1 MNNRRKFIGSVI
13 GLASSSVLYSKT
25 PAYYAI
31 PSRKRVGKRLA
42 RGSHIRLIAP
52 GFAIDEEKLQI
63 ALEGISSLGCS
74 VSYSD
79 KILSNYGYFS
89 YPDKE
94 RAKELNLAFADPEV
108 DAILCARGGY
118 GCSRILDLIDYEL
131 IKENP
136 KPLIGFSDIT
146 ALLNAIYI
154 KTGLVGFHG
163 PVGSTLNNTYSLDML
178 KSILFDDSQG
188 YIIENSPEIPE
199 KESDNPEYNRYTI
212 RSGTAAGISVGGSLT
227 LLASLVGTEYEPDF
241 RNKIVFIED
250 VGEKPYRIDRMLT
263 QLSST
268 STFKKAAGIVI
279 GVCIGCDLKEDHP
292 KSFRLKEVI
301 EERIKPLNIPAAYG
315 MSFGHVPENFTFPI
329 GSNVAF
335 NADRFQIKLLDS
347 VLS

>member
-1 MNNRRKFIGSVI
+1 MNKRRKFIGSVI
-13 GLASSSVLYSKT
+13 GLAWSSVLYSKT
-25 PAYYAI
+25 PGYNLI
-31 PSRKRVGKRLA
+31 PSKKRLGKKLT

-63 ALEGISSLGCS
+63 ALEGIASLGCT

-79 KILSNYGYFS
+79 KILSHYGYFS
-89 YPDKE
+89 YPDNE
-94 RAKELNLAFADPEV
+94 RADEINLAFADPKV

-163 PVGSTLNNTYSLDML
+163 PVGSTLNNAYSLDML
-178 KSILFDDSQG
+178 RSVLFDNSQG
-188 YIIENSPEIPE
+188 FIINNSPEIPK
-199 KESDNPEYNRYTI
+199 KEIDNPEYNRYTI

-227 LLASLVGTEYEPDF
+227 LLASLVGTDYEPDF
-241 RNKIVFIED
+241 SNKIVFIED

-263 QLSST
+263 QLLSSK
-268 STFKKAAGIVI
+268 SFKKAAGVVI

-292 KSFRLKEVI
+292 KSFRLKEVL

-329 GSNVAF
+329 GSKVAF
-335 NADRFQIKLLDS
+335 NADSFQIKLLDAVVS
-347 VLS
+347 